1 MEMLTNWITQIIIFI
16 LVATIIDLLIPNL
29 SMGKYIKLVLGLI
42 LILILLS
49 PIFSLFNLDF
59 EQAVGNTYQSL
70 FETGGEMEQVQ
81 DSIELQKSEIESTH
95 DAYILEEMAVQL
107 ISLTDEALQTEYDA
121 KITDIDFIFTDEA
134 EKTYEGL
141 DEVIVYL
148 EKSTTREGEIKP
160 VEDIVITGK
169 EEQELEEADEPI
181 IDLLRDR
188 WELQDKK
195 ITVYWEGGAS

>member
-1 MEMLTNWITQIIIFI
+1 MLTNWITQIIIFI

-59 EQAVGNTYQSL
+59 EQAVADTYRSI
-70 FETGGEMEQVQ
+70 FDTGGEMEEVQ

-107 ISLTDEALQTEYDA
+107 TSLTDEALQTEYDA
-121 KITDIDFIFTDEA
+121 RITDISFVFADEA

-148 EKSTTREGEIKP
+148 EKSTAREGQIKP
-160 VEDIVITGK
+160 VEKIVINA
-169 EEQELEEADEPI
+169 EEDQELEEADEPI
-181 IDLLRDR
+181 VELLRDR

>member
-1 MEMLTNWITQIIIFI
+1 MLTNWITQIIIFI

-59 EQAVGNTYQSL
+59 EQAVADTYRSI
-70 FETGGEMEQVQ
+70 FDTGGEMEEVQ

-107 ISLTDEALQTEYDA
+107 TSLTDEVLQTEYDA
-121 KITDIDFIFTDEA
+121 RITDISFVFADEA

-148 EKSTTREGEIKP
+148 EKSTTREGQIKP
-160 VEDIVITGK
+160 VEKIVINA
-169 EEQELEEADEPI
+169 EEDQELEEADEPI
-181 IDLLRDR
+181 VELLRDR